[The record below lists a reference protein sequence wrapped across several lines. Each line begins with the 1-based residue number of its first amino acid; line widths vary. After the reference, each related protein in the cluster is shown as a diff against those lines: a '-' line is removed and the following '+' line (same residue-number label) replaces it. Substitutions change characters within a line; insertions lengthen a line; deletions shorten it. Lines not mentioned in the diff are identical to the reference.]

1 MKFLRQQILL
11 ISSVL
16 VTLLMLIGV
25 GMVGHD
31 ALTIREAEEIE
42 EDASKALLHAEQWL
56 NHQEEIEVAV
66 RSYVISGEQRYLD
79 AIADNRQLSVEH
91 IQGMKDVISEYEVE
105 AEAEIRGLLK
115 LTERHQQLVD
125 QIVAGKKTG
134 DSRGAGRI
142 LASERYAI
150 FIDGARLI
158 MTNFTRGL
166 QEERSAYNS
175 KVSLNVLRGSI
186 SFGSLAF
193 LMILTIWTSYFI
205 TARMQRRNQELTAQL
220 AFEAT
225 HDTLTGLPNRR
236 YIYDRLSHAIAL
248 ASRHKR
254 RLALMAID
262 LDGFKAVNDIHGHDA
277 GDTVLREVARR
288 FKQTSRT
295 SDYVVRTGGDEFA
308 LVAEDVEEISSLQ
321 HLAQRL
327 VECLA
332 EPIELAGQSKAVVGC
347 SVGISIYPDHAS
359 DLDELFATADRAMYA
374 AKESGKNCWRA
385 AQSKA

>member
-277 GDTVLREVARR
+277 GDTVLREV
-288 FKQTSRT
+288 
-295 SDYVVRTGGDEFA
+295 
-308 LVAEDVEEISSLQ
+308 EISSLQ